1 MFRKELDVGL
11 HIAVRRRKDV
21 QPPGLLEGSVERGEA
36 RADDGPQV
44 GLEQHVLAAQNSS
57 ATAR

>member
-1 MFRKELDVGL
+1 MFRKELDVRL
-11 HIAVRRRKDV
+11 HIAVRRKDV

-44 GLEQHVLAAQNSS
+44 GLEQRVLTAQNSS